1 MLHHG
6 PGAVDRSR
14 IKQNKCPVHAI
25 KLKII
30 WPNKPLSPT
39 SPLKK
44 KKTIIF
50 KENENELTGYSS
62 KEGYILK

>member
-6 PGAVDRSR
+6 PGAADRSR
-14 IKQNKCPVHAI
+14 IKQNKYPVHAI

-30 WPNKPLSPT
+30 WPNKLLSPT

-44 KKTIIF
+44 NTIIF
-50 KENENELTGYSS
+50 KENENELMGYSS
-62 KEGYILK
+62 KEGHILK

>member
-14 IKQNKCPVHAI
+14 IKQNKYPVHAI

-30 WPNKPLSPT
+30 CPNKLLSPT
-39 SPLKK
+39 SPLK

-62 KEGYILK
+62 KEGHILK